1 MVFNSCKVYL
11 EVYQQLQKATQI
23 SYLSLHFT
31 GQTYFRDIKGW
42 ITELSRPGF
51 EKLRLGFELLMFYYV
66 KPSSVFLK
74 PSFIL
79 RLRFC

>member
-1 MVFNSCKVYL
+1 MFVLKLSGIQSHLKVYQTL
-11 EVYQQLQKATQI
+11 KVESQNFLDLVVVYKP
-23 SYLSLHFT
+23 SFWVS
-31 GQTYFRDIKGW
+31 
-42 ITELSRPGF
+42 F

>member
-1 MVFNSCKVYL
+1 MITL
-11 EVYQQLQKATQI
+11 
-23 SYLSLHFT
+23 
-31 GQTYFRDIKGW
+31 GW
-42 ITELSRPGF
+42 ITEISTPGFIKKKPSFWGSF